1 MQGNNNRRRQR
12 RLVIAWAGSI
22 ALGLGL
28 AMLLRN
34 GPGLPASVSVPAGL
48 LVVAAITAMQ
58 IYYWRTLDELARQ
71 IQTHAFF
78 WSGLTT
84 WGLLA
89 LLFVIAPLFPADA
102 ASLAQIGTAGGA
114 LLVVLAHA
122 LLYLALWAWG
132 WLKQR

>member
-1 MQGNNNRRRQR
+1 LSCLRSIIMQGNNNRRRQR

-34 GPGLPASVSVPAGL
+34 RPGPPAPVTVPAGL

-89 LLFVIAPLFPADA
+89 LLIVIAPLFPSEAESVA
-102 ASLAQIGTAGGA
+102 RIGTAGGA

-122 LLYLALWAWG
+122 LLYL
-132 WLKQR
+132 